1 MQNHA
6 PHSESIQDNSTD
18 NTLLSP
24 DEISLDE
31 KSLDLKD
38 KIINAQN
45 GDEILVS
52 PGTYNIHNITITKN
66 ITIQG
71 KGNPNNI
78 IIDGNK
84 KSSIF
89 LINDPT
95 VHVTFKNL
103 TFINGL

>member
-1 MQNHA
+1 MRNNNFLQQPCGGENIKFKKIIPVIMFLIVLTTITSVSA
-6 PHSESIQDNSTD
+6 IQDNSTD

-66 ITIQG
+66 R
-71 KGNPNNI
+71 
-78 IIDGNK
+78 
-84 KSSIF
+84 SF
-89 LINDPT
+89 
-95 VHVTFKNL
+95 FW
-103 TFINGL
+103 